1 MSDPTDGVADGGN
14 DRVSPESIK
23 IIAQTVGIEAL
34 PDEVARALAPD
45 VEYRLRE
52 VIQDALK
59 FARHSKRS
67 TISTEDV
74 NASLRLRDVEPLYGF
89 PAGAGPVPFREVP
102 GQPELFFQEQ
112 KELQLKDVLAAKL
125 PRPPVAVNVVP
136 HWLAVEGVQPVIPE
150 NPNPHTERAER
161 ARAAGSG
168 GAADAPRAGDFRAPV
183 TPDDVVAPVGT
194 ASRATRDAGDVS
206 GSQPGGGVV
215 VEPTLTH
222 ELSKELQLYFDRV
235 TATVRGGGVGPE
247 APVLRAALESLETDN
262 GIHQLVPYFVR
273 FAQEEVATSLKN
285 LPRLN
290 AVIAA
295 VRALVSNAHVHVELY
310 LHQLM
315 PSVVTCLVAKKLGG
329 EPDEQND
336 HCALRERAAETMAL
350 VCSKFGEQYPTIQPR
365 ITRTLVKAL
374 LDPAKPLATHYG
386 AVVGLAALGPRVTR
400 LLILPHLRQYLET
413 LEPKL
418 TEGEGDSGPADQGAG
433 SADEEARKKTA
444 RGIRRRRDAR
454 RVHDALKRAVGACLH
469 AALAVPSAEAIAAG
483 EPERRA
489 ARSAEIGCR
498 ASRKVSSPPGAG
510 SVAGWKIGKAPGTLR
525 VDVAG
530 AEKEIAIGDEGGSSD
545 TSEDPKAVVAKVAAA
560 AALLGDCVVPYAAVP
575 EAAGAFI

>member
-1 MSDPTDGVADGGN
+1 MSDPTGGVADGGN

-67 TISTEDV
+67 AISTEDV

-150 NPNPHTERAER
+150 NPNPDPER
-161 ARAAGSG
+161 ARAGVGAG
-168 GAADAPRAGDFRAPV
+168 ADAPRARDFRAPV
-183 TPDDVVAPVGT
+183 APDDVVAPVGT
-194 ASRATRDAGDVS
+194 APRAPRDAGDAS
-206 GSQPGGGVV
+206 GSQPGVV

-247 APVLRAALESLETDN
+247 APVLRAALESLQTDN

-285 LPRLN
+285 LPRLT

-295 VRALVSNAHVHVELY
+295 VRALVSNPHVHVELY

-329 EPDEQND
+329 EPSDLDD
-336 HCALRERAAETMAL
+336 HCSLRERAAETMAL
-350 VCSKFGEQYPTIQPR
+350 VCAKFGEQYPTIQPR

-374 LDPAKPLATHYG
+374 LDQTKPLATRYG

-400 LLILPHLRQYLET
+400 LLILPHLKQVLET
-413 LEPKL
+413 LEPML
-418 TEGEGDSGPADQGAG
+418 AEGEEESKTDSKTDAAK
-433 SADEEARKKTA
+433 SEEKAR
-444 RGIRRRRDAR
+444 RRRRDAAARARRAETRRRGVSARGARRALGVGERGERARAASRAKKQKRSVHSVRECGSSIVGGKGR
-454 RVHDALKRAVGACLH
+454 RVGCGLENRKGA
-469 AALAVPSAEAIAAG
+469 
-483 EPERRA
+483 RD
-489 ARSAEIGCR
+489 
-498 ASRKVSSPPGAG
+498 ASRG
-510 SVAGWKIGKAPGTLR
+510 R
-525 VDVAG
+525 RRR
-530 AEKEIAIGDEGGSSD
+530 GDGDRHRRRGFVGHERGPEGGGGEGGCLRRRS
-545 TSEDPKAVVAKVAAA
+545 
-560 AALLGDCVVPYAAVP
+560 
-575 EAAGAFI
+575 

>member
-1 MSDPTDGVADGGN
+1 MSDPTGGVADGGN

-67 TISTEDV
+67 AISTEDV

-150 NPNPHTERAER
+150 NPNPDPER
-161 ARAAGSG
+161 ARADVDAG
-168 GAADAPRAGDFRAPV
+168 ADAPRARDFRAPV
-183 TPDDVVAPVGT
+183 APDDVVAPVGT
-194 ASRATRDAGDVS
+194 VPRAPRDAGDAS
-206 GSQPGGGVV
+206 GSQPGVV

-247 APVLRAALESLETDN
+247 APVLRAALESLQTDS

-285 LPRLN
+285 LPRLT

-295 VRALVSNAHVHVELY
+295 VRALVSNPHVHVELY

-329 EPDEQND
+329 EPSEQND

-350 VCSKFGEQYPTIQPR
+350 VCAKFGEQYPTIQPR

-400 LLILPHLRQYLET
+400 LLILPHLRQVLET
-413 LEPKL
+413 LEPML
-418 TEGEGDSGPADQGAG
+418 AEGEDDERKTRKNEG
-433 SADEEARKKTA
+433 ADEDAAKSAEKT
-444 RGIRRRRDAR
+444 RRRRRDAR

-469 AALAVPSAEAIAAG
+469 AALAVPSAEANAAS

-489 ARSAEIGCR
+489 ARKKTASGSVGPPSSA
-498 ASRKVSSPPGAG
+498 PGAG

-530 AEKEIAIGDEGGSSD
+530 AETEIAIGDAVLSD
-545 TSEDPKAVVAKVAAA
+545 TSEDPKAVAAKVAAA

>member
-1 MSDPTDGVADGGN
+1 MSDPTASVADGGN

-23 IIAQTVGIEAL
+23 VIAQTVGIEAL

-45 VEYRLRE
+45 AEYRLRE

-112 KELQLKDVLAAKL
+112 KELTLKDVLAAKL

-136 HWLAVEGVQPVIPE
+136 HWLAVEGVQPLIPE
-150 NPNPHTERAER
+150 NPSPQPER
-161 ARAAGSG
+161 ARAAG
-168 GAADAPRAGDFRAPV
+168 GAAKDAPRARDFRAPV
-183 TPDDVVAPVGT
+183 APDDVVAPAGAT
-194 ASRATRDAGDVS
+194 PRAARDVVVE
-206 GSQPGGGVV
+206 PGGGVV
-215 VEPTLTH
+215 VEPALTH

-247 APVLRAALESLETDN
+247 APVLRAALESLETDS

-285 LPRLN
+285 LPRLT
-290 AVIAA
+290 AVVAA
-295 VRALVSNAHVHVELY
+295 TRALVSNPHVHVELY

-329 EPDEQND
+329 GEGPLAESD

-400 LLILPHLRQYLET
+400 LLILPHLRQVLET
-413 LEPKL
+413 LEPEL
-418 TEGEGDSGPADQGAG
+418 AEGEPGPGPGPRAEPGTAK
-433 SADEEARKKTA
+433 EAERA
-444 RGIRRRRDAR
+444 RRRRRDAR

-469 AALAVPSAEAIAAG
+469 AALAVPSAEAAAAR

-489 ARSAEIGCR
+489 ARSAETR
-498 ASRKVSSPPGAG
+498 KQNAASSPGAG

-530 AEKEIAIGDEGGSSD
+530 AETEIAIGGESVLSD
-545 TSEDPKAVVAKVAAA
+545 TSEDPKAVAAKVAAA
-560 AALLGDCVVPYAAVP
+560 AALLGDCVVPYAAAP

>member
-1 MSDPTDGVADGGN
+1 MSDPTASVADGGN

-23 IIAQTVGIEAL
+23 VIAQTVGIEAL

-45 VEYRLRE
+45 AEYRLRE

-112 KELQLKDVLAAKL
+112 KELTLKDVLAAKL

-136 HWLAVEGVQPVIPE
+136 HWLAVEGVQPLIPE
-150 NPNPHTERAER
+150 NPSPQPER
-161 ARAAGSG
+161 ARAGG
-168 GAADAPRAGDFRAPV
+168 GAAKDAPRARDFRAPV
-183 TPDDVVAPVGT
+183 APDDVVAPAGAT
-194 ASRATRDAGDVS
+194 PRAARDVVVE
-206 GSQPGGGVV
+206 PGGGVV
-215 VEPTLTH
+215 VEPALTH

-247 APVLRAALESLETDN
+247 APVLRAALESLETDS

-285 LPRLN
+285 LPRLT
-290 AVIAA
+290 AVVAA
-295 VRALVSNAHVHVELY
+295 TRALVSNPHVHVELY

-329 EPDEQND
+329 GEGPGPRGGEPSAGPLGD

-374 LDPAKPLATHYG
+374 LDPAKPLATRYG

-400 LLILPHLRQYLET
+400 LLILPHLRQVLET
-413 LEPKL
+413 LEPEL
-418 TEGEGDSGPADQGAG
+418 AEGEPGPGPGPRAEPAT
-433 SADEEARKKTA
+433 AKEAERA
-444 RGIRRRRDAR
+444 RRRRRDAR

-469 AALAVPSAEAIAAG
+469 AALAVPSAEAAAAR

-489 ARSAEIGCR
+489 ARSAETR
-498 ASRKVSSPPGAG
+498 KQNAASSPGAG

-530 AEKEIAIGDEGGSSD
+530 AETEIAIGGESVLSD
-545 TSEDPKAVVAKVAAA
+545 TSEDPKAVAAKVAAA
-560 AALLGDCVVPYAAVP
+560 AALLGDCVVPYAAAP

>member
-1 MSDPTDGVADGGN
+1 MSDPTASVADGGN

-23 IIAQTVGIEAL
+23 VIAQTVGIEAL

-45 VEYRLRE
+45 AEYRLRE

-112 KELQLKDVLAAKL
+112 KELTLKDVLAAKL

-136 HWLAVEGVQPVIPE
+136 HWLAVEGVQPLIPE
-150 NPNPHTERAER
+150 NPSPQPER
-161 ARAAGSG
+161 ARAAG
-168 GAADAPRAGDFRAPV
+168 GAAKDAPRARDFRAPV
-183 TPDDVVAPVGT
+183 APDDVVAPAGAT
-194 ASRATRDAGDVS
+194 PRAARDVVVE
-206 GSQPGGGVV
+206 PGGGVV
-215 VEPTLTH
+215 VEPALTH

-247 APVLRAALESLETDN
+247 APVLRAALESLETDS

-285 LPRLN
+285 LPRLT
-290 AVIAA
+290 AVVAA
-295 VRALVSNAHVHVELY
+295 TRALVSNPHVHVELY

-329 EPDEQND
+329 GGEGPLAESD

-400 LLILPHLRQYLET
+400 LLILPHLRQVLET
-413 LEPKL
+413 LEPEL
-418 TEGEGDSGPADQGAG
+418 AEGEPGPGPG
-433 SADEEARKKTA
+433 PSAEPATAKEAERA
-444 RGIRRRRDAR
+444 RRRRRDAR

-469 AALAVPSAEAIAAG
+469 AALAVPSAEAAAAR

-489 ARSAEIGCR
+489 ARSAETR
-498 ASRKVSSPPGAG
+498 KQNAASSPGAG

-530 AEKEIAIGDEGGSSD
+530 AETEIAIGGESVLSD
-545 TSEDPKAVVAKVAAA
+545 TSEDPKAVAAKVAAA
-560 AALLGDCVVPYAAVP
+560 AALLGDCVVPYAAAP

>member
-1 MSDPTDGVADGGN
+1 MSDPTGGVADGGN

-67 TISTEDV
+67 AISTEDV

-150 NPNPHTERAER
+150 NPNPDPER
-161 ARAAGSG
+161 ARAGVGAG
-168 GAADAPRAGDFRAPV
+168 ADAPRARDFRAPV
-183 TPDDVVAPVGT
+183 APDEVVAPVGT
-194 ASRATRDAGDVS
+194 APRAPRDAGDAS
-206 GSQPGGGVV
+206 GSQPGVV

-247 APVLRAALESLETDN
+247 APVLRAALESLQTDN

-285 LPRLN
+285 LPRLT

-295 VRALVSNAHVHVELY
+295 VRALVSNPHVHVELY

-329 EPDEQND
+329 EPSDLDD
-336 HCALRERAAETMAL
+336 HCLLRERAAETMAL
-350 VCSKFGEQYPTIQPR
+350 VCAKFGEQYPTIQPR

-374 LDPAKPLATHYG
+374 LDQTKPLATRYG

-400 LLILPHLRQYLET
+400 LLILPHLRQVLET
-413 LEPKL
+413 LEPML
-418 TEGEGDSGPADQGAG
+418 AEGEEESKTDSKTDAAK
-433 SADEEARKKTA
+433 SEEKAR
-444 RGIRRRRDAR
+444 RRRRDAR

-469 AALAVPSAEAIAAG
+469 AALAVPSAEANAAS

-489 ARSAEIGCR
+489 ARKNINAASA
-498 ASRKVSSPPGAG
+498 ASGSVGPRSSAPGAG

-530 AEKEIAIGDEGGSSD
+530 AETEIAIGDAVLSD
-545 TSEDPKAVVAKVAAA
+545 TSEDPKAVAAKVAAA

>member
-1 MSDPTDGVADGGN
+1 MSDPTGGVADGGN

-67 TISTEDV
+67 AISTEDV

-150 NPNPHTERAER
+150 NPNPDPER
-161 ARAAGSG
+161 ARAGVGAG
-168 GAADAPRAGDFRAPV
+168 ADAPRARDFRAPV
-183 TPDDVVAPVGT
+183 APDDVVAPVGT
-194 ASRATRDAGDVS
+194 APRAPRDAGDAS
-206 GSQPGGGVV
+206 GSQPGVV

-247 APVLRAALESLETDN
+247 APVLRAALESLQTDN

-285 LPRLN
+285 LPRLT

-295 VRALVSNAHVHVELY
+295 VRALVSNPHVHVELY

-329 EPDEQND
+329 EPSDLDD
-336 HCALRERAAETMAL
+336 HCFAPRARGGDHGAGMRQVWRAVPDDPAAHHAHARESAPRPNEASRHALRRRGRPRRARAEGHAPAHPAAPKAGARNARAHARGGRGGVENGLENGRRQVGGEGAPAKARRGARARRAETRRRGVSARGARRALGGGERGERARAASRAKKQKRSVHSVRECGSSI
-350 VCSKFGEQYPTIQPR
+350 VGERAPGRLRVGKSERRPGRFAWTS
-365 ITRTLVKAL
+365 
-374 LDPAKPLATHYG
+374 PA
-386 AVVGLAALGPRVTR
+386 
-400 LLILPHLRQYLET
+400 
-413 LEPKL
+413 
-418 TEGEGDSGPADQGAG
+418 
-433 SADEEARKKTA
+433 
-444 RGIRRRRDAR
+444 RRRRS
-454 RVHDALKRAVGACLH
+454 
-469 AALAVPSAEAIAAG
+469 PSATRFCRTRART
-483 EPERRA
+483 RRRWRRRWLLRR
-489 ARSAEIGCR
+489 RS
-498 ASRKVSSPPGAG
+498 
-510 SVAGWKIGKAPGTLR
+510 
-525 VDVAG
+525 
-530 AEKEIAIGDEGGSSD
+530 
-545 TSEDPKAVVAKVAAA
+545 
-560 AALLGDCVVPYAAVP
+560 
-575 EAAGAFI
+575 

>member
-23 IIAQTVGIEAL
+23 VIAQTVGIEAL

-45 VEYRLRE
+45 AEYRLRE

-112 KELQLKDVLAAKL
+112 KELTLKDVLAAKL

-136 HWLAVEGVQPVIPE
+136 HWLAVEGVQPLI
-150 NPNPHTERAER
+150 RAQPPSG
-161 ARAAGSG
+161 ARAG
-168 GAADAPRAGDFRAPV
+168 GVRRRTRRAPGSAR
-183 TPDDVVAPVGT
+183 PSRDDVVAPAG
-194 ASRATRDAGDVS
+194 ARRARRDAGDAS
-206 GSQPGGGVV
+206 GSRPGGGVV
-215 VEPTLTH
+215 VEPALTH

-247 APVLRAALESLETDN
+247 APVLRAALESLETDS

-285 LPRLN
+285 LPRLT
-290 AVIAA
+290 AVVAA
-295 VRALVSNAHVHVELY
+295 TRALVSNPHVHVELY

-329 EPDEQND
+329 GEGPLGDRGD

-400 LLILPHLRQYLET
+400 LLILPHLRQILET
-413 LEPKL
+413 LEPEL
-418 TEGEGDSGPADQGAG
+418 AEGDPGPGPRAEPGTAADPGTAK
-433 SADEEARKKTA
+433 EAERA
-444 RGIRRRRDAR
+444 RRRRR
-454 RVHDALKRAVGACLH
+454 TRGACTT
-469 AALAVPSAEAIAAG
+469 
-483 EPERRA
+483 R
-489 ARSAEIGCR
+489 
-498 ASRKVSSPPGAG
+498 
-510 SVAGWKIGKAPGTLR
+510 
-525 VDVAG
+525 
-530 AEKEIAIGDEGGSSD
+530 
-545 TSEDPKAVVAKVAAA
+545 
-560 AALLGDCVVPYAAVP
+560 
-575 EAAGAFI
+575 

>member
-1 MSDPTDGVADGGN
+1 MSDPTGGVADGGN

-67 TISTEDV
+67 AISTEDV

-150 NPNPHTERAER
+150 NPNPDPER
-161 ARAAGSG
+161 ARADVDAG
-168 GAADAPRAGDFRAPV
+168 ADAPRARDFRAPV
-183 TPDDVVAPVGT
+183 APDDVVAPVGT
-194 ASRATRDAGDVS
+194 VPRAPRDAGDAS
-206 GSQPGGGVV
+206 GSQPGVV

-247 APVLRAALESLETDN
+247 APVLRAALESLQTDS

-285 LPRLN
+285 LPRLT

-295 VRALVSNAHVHVELY
+295 VRALVSNPHVHVELY

-329 EPDEQND
+329 EPSEQND

-350 VCSKFGEQYPTIQPR
+350 VCAKFGEQYPTIQPR

-400 LLILPHLRQYLET
+400 LLILPHLRQVLET
-413 LEPKL
+413 LEPML
-418 TEGEGDSGPADQGAG
+418 AEGEEDERKTRKNEG
-433 SADEEARKKTA
+433 ADEDAAKSAEKVR
-444 RGIRRRRDAR
+444 RRRRDAR

-469 AALAVPSAEAIAAG
+469 AALAVPSAEANAAS

-489 ARSAEIGCR
+489 ARKKTASGSVGPPSSA
-498 ASRKVSSPPGAG
+498 PGAG

-530 AEKEIAIGDEGGSSD
+530 AETEIAIGDAVLSD
-545 TSEDPKAVVAKVAAA
+545 TSEDPKAVAAKVAAA